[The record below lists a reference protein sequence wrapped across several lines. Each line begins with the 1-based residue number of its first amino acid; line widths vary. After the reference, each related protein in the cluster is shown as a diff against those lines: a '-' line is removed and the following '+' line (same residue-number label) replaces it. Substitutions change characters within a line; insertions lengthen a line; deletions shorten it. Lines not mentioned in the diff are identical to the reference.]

1 MSDKLKLFLPFIKII
16 YSREVIRDILTFF
29 VKISIFITSHFFI
42 LTFFSNKFQKIS
54 KKFPCQNVKMSKK
67 IFTLHNTSIGL
78 KASSN

>member
-42 LTFFSNKFQKIS
+42 LTFFFQINF
-54 KKFPCQNVKMSKK
+54 KKFPKNFHVKMSKK
-67 IFTLHNTSIGL
+67 NFTLHNTSIGL